1 MKKSLS
7 KYRVSFREIYIF
19 SILSTVKLLCSFT
32 LRKNKIANKMYICFI
47 LYKSKQR
54 GIVFLLLF
62 ETGFHF
68 VILELY
74 VEQAGFKLIETGKYL
89 RLSDQPV

>member
-7 KYRVSFREIYIF
+7 KYRVSFREISIF

-32 LRKNKIANKMYICFI
+32 LRKDKRANKMYICFI

-54 GIVFLLLF
+54 GIVFYYCLRQDF
-62 ETGFHF
+62 
-68 VILELY
+68 IL
-74 VEQAGFKLIETGKYL
+74 
-89 RLSDQPV
+89 